1 MSEMSYC
8 LRSAT
13 LSDLEALVHL
23 SELSFSKGLV
33 GAYAPDLI
41 EQSVPFISQVSQPLI
56 QSGQLYVAEGDQ
68 GLLVG
73 AGGWSRDYHGAPVV
87 AGVGHIRQFVVHPDW
102 TRHGI
107 GRALFDFCLKAAKD
121 VVQFDCQASLSAIS
135 FYRSLGFDVVAKDEV
150 MLPNGIVFPS
160 CLMRYRRPATA

>member
-33 GAYAPDLI
+33 GSYDPDLI
-41 EQSVPFISQVSQPLI
+41 EQSVPLISQVSQPLI

-73 AGGWSRDYHGAPVV
+73 AGGWSRDYHGAPAVC
-87 AGVGHIRQFVVHPDW
+87 G
-102 TRHGI
+102 
-107 GRALFDFCLKAAKD
+107 
-121 VVQFDCQASLSAIS
+121 ASGLDASWHWAS
-135 FYRSLGFDVVAKDEV
+135 TF
-150 MLPNGIVFPS
+150 
-160 CLMRYRRPATA
+160 